1 MKIFNS
7 ILLIVMFS
15 IFPQSSCNSQDKNS
29 EDQSDQKLINRR
41 PAVAGQFYPGNK
53 KDLEKMLEEFFSKA
67 TPVVSKEQVVAI
79 LSPHAGY
86 VFSGEVAANSFKQLD
101 RNKKYKNIFI
111 IGSSHRTMFS
121 GASIYNIGNYITPL
135 GEVKV
140 DIPLATK
147 LINGYDVF
155 SFNGNAHL
163 GEHSLEVQL
172 PFLQYWLNNEF
183 SIVPVILGTQ
193 APKTVEKIAN
203 ALKPYFTEENLFV
216 ISTDFSHYPSYEN
229 AVKVDNS
236 TADAIVSN
244 SPRELLK
251 TIGKHEAEGIEN
263 LATCVC
269 GWTSVL
275 ALMYMTEE
283 DKSITYHK
291 VKYMNSGDTSYGDSL
306 RVVGYW
312 SICVTSSETK
322 KGETGFSLDKKD
334 KVELLKIARNTIE
347 TYTKKGKIVNI
358 DNKGFSS
365 QLHTPAG
372 AFVTLHSSD
381 GKLRGCIGQ
390 FDAKIPLYKVI
401 SEMAIAA
408 SSRDHRFKP
417 VTPDELAS
425 IELEISVLT
434 PMKKIQSIDE
444 ITLGK
449 HGIYI
454 VKDGKSGTFLPQVAS
469 EFGWTKEEFVGRCSR
484 DKARIGW
491 DGWKDADIYIFE
503 AIVFSENDL
512 GETRN
517 L

>member
-1 MKIFNS
+1 MKIINS

-15 IFPQSSCNSQDKNS
+15 IFSQSSCNSQDKNS

-41 PAVAGQFYPGNK
+41 PVVAGQFYPGNK
-53 KDLEKMLEEFFSKA
+53 NDLEKMLKEFFSKA
-67 TPVVSKEQVVAI
+67 TPVVSKDRVAAI

-101 RNKKYKNIFI
+101 RDKKYKNIFI
-111 IGSSHRTMFS
+111 IGSSHRAMFS
-121 GASIYNIGNYITPL
+121 GASIYNVGNYITPL

-140 DIPLATK
+140 NIPLATK
-147 LINGYDVF
+147 LINGYDIF

-183 SIVPVILGTQ
+183 SIVPIVLGTQ
-193 APKTVEKIAN
+193 APKTAEKIAN
-203 ALKPYFTEENLFV
+203 ALKPYFTDENLFV
-216 ISTDFSHYPSYEN
+216 ISTDFSHYPSQKN
-229 AVKVDNS
+229 AVKIDNS
-236 TADAIVSN
+236 TADAVVSN

-263 LATCVC
+263 LATCMC

-275 ALMYMTEE
+275 TLMYMTEE
-283 DKSITYHK
+283 DKNITYHK
-291 VKYMNSGDTSYGDSL
+291 IKYMNSGDTQYGDSL

-312 SICVTSSETK
+312 SICVTNSSSR
-322 KGETGFSLDKKD
+322 KGEIGFSLDKKD

-347 TYTKKGKIVNI
+347 TYTKKGEIVNI
-358 DNKGFSS
+358 DDKGLSS
-365 QLHTPAG
+365 RLHTPVG

-390 FDAKIPLYKVI
+390 FNAKIPLFKVI

-417 VTPDELAS
+417 VTPDELAG

-454 VKDGKSGTFLPQVAS
+454 VKNGRSGTFLPQVADES
-469 EFGWTKEEFVGRCSR
+469 GWTKEEFLGYCAR

-491 DGWKDADIYIFE
+491 DGWKDADIYIYE
-503 AIVFSENDL
+503 AIVFSENELGDL
-512 GETRN
+512 
-517 L
+517 

>member
-1 MKIFNS
+1 MKIINS
-7 ILLIVMFS
+7 IFLIVMFS
-15 IFPQSSCNSQDKNS
+15 IFSHSSCKSQNKS
-29 EDQSDQKLINRR
+29 SSDQPGQKLINRR
-41 PAVAGQFYPGNK
+41 PVVAGQFYPGNK
-53 KDLEKMLEEFFSKA
+53 KDLEKMLKEFFSK
-67 TPVVSKEQVVAI
+67 TSHGVSKERVAAI

-101 RNKKYKNIFI
+101 PDKKYKNIFI

-135 GEVKV
+135 GEVSV

-163 GEHSLEVQL
+163 GEHSLEVQI

-183 SIVPVILGTQ
+183 SIVPIVLGTQ
-193 APKTVEKIAN
+193 APKTVKKIAN
-203 ALKPYFTEENLFV
+203 ALKPYFTDENLFV
-216 ISTDFSHYPSYEN
+216 ISTDFSHYPSQEN
-229 AVKVDNS
+229 AIKVDNS
-236 TADAIVSN
+236 TADAVLSN
-244 SPRELLK
+244 SSGEFLK
-251 TIGKHEAEGIEN
+251 TIGKHEAEGIKD

-275 ALMYMTEE
+275 TLLYMTEA
-283 DKSITYHK
+283 DKNITYHK
-291 VKYMNSGDTSYGDSL
+291 VKYMNSGDTPYGDSL

-312 SICVTSSETK
+312 SICVTTSETK
-322 KGETGFSLDKKD
+322 KGETGFSLDKQD
-334 KVELLKIARNTIE
+334 KFELLRIARTTIE
-347 TYTKKGKIVNI
+347 TYIKDGIIENI
-358 DNKGFSS
+358 DNEGFSNK
-365 QLHTPAG
+365 LHTPVG

-417 VTPDELAS
+417 VTADELS
-425 IELEISVLT
+425 GIKLEISVLT

-454 VKDGKSGTFLPQVAS
+454 VKDGKSGTFLPQVAD
-469 EFGWTKEEFVGRCSR
+469 ENDWTKEEFLGYCARN
-484 DKARIGW
+484 KAKIGW
-491 DGWKDADIYIFE
+491 DGWKDADIFIYE
-503 AIVFSENDL
+503 AIIFSENEMGRL
-512 GETRN
+512 KK
-517 L
+517 

>member
-1 MKIFNS
+1 MTQMKIFNS

-67 TPVVSKEQVVAI
+67 TPVVSKEQVAAI

-216 ISTDFSHYPSYEN
+216 ISTDFSH
-229 AVKVDNS
+229 
-236 TADAIVSN
+236 
-244 SPRELLK
+244 
-251 TIGKHEAEGIEN
+251 
-263 LATCVC
+263 
-269 GWTSVL
+269 
-275 ALMYMTEE
+275 
-283 DKSITYHK
+283 
-291 VKYMNSGDTSYGDSL
+291 
-306 RVVGYW
+306 
-312 SICVTSSETK
+312 
-322 KGETGFSLDKKD
+322 
-334 KVELLKIARNTIE
+334 
-347 TYTKKGKIVNI
+347 
-358 DNKGFSS
+358 
-365 QLHTPAG
+365 
-372 AFVTLHSSD
+372 
-381 GKLRGCIGQ
+381 
-390 FDAKIPLYKVI
+390 
-401 SEMAIAA
+401 
-408 SSRDHRFKP
+408 
-417 VTPDELAS
+417 
-425 IELEISVLT
+425 
-434 PMKKIQSIDE
+434 
-444 ITLGK
+444 
-449 HGIYI
+449 
-454 VKDGKSGTFLPQVAS
+454 
-469 EFGWTKEEFVGRCSR
+469 
-484 DKARIGW
+484 
-491 DGWKDADIYIFE
+491 
-503 AIVFSENDL
+503 
-512 GETRN
+512 
-517 L
+517 

>member
-1 MKIFNS
+1 MKIINS

-15 IFPQSSCNSQDKNS
+15 IFSQSSCNSQDKNS
-29 EDQSDQKLINRR
+29 EGQSDQKLINRR
-41 PAVAGQFYPGNK
+41 PVVAGQFYPGNK
-53 KDLEKMLEEFFSKA
+53 NDLEKMLKEFFSKA
-67 TPVVSKEQVVAI
+67 TSVVSKDRVAAI

-101 RNKKYKNIFI
+101 RDKKYRNIFI

-193 APKTVEKIAN
+193 APKTAEKIAN
-203 ALKPYFTEENLFV
+203 ALKPYFTDENLFV
-216 ISTDFSHYPSYEN
+216 ISTDFSHYPSQAN
-229 AVKVDNS
+229 AVRIDNRA
-236 TADAIVSN
+236 ADAVVSN

-251 TIGKHEAEGIEN
+251 TIGKLEAEGTEN
-263 LATCVC
+263 LATCMC

-275 ALMYMTEE
+275 TLMYMTEE
-283 DKSITYHK
+283 DKNITYHK
-291 VKYMNSGDTSYGDSL
+291 VKYMNSGDTPYGDSF

-322 KGETGFSLDKKD
+322 KGETDFFLDKKD

-347 TYTKKGKIVNI
+347 TYTRKGKIINI
-358 DNKGFSS
+358 DDKGFSS
-365 QLHTPAG
+365 RLHTPAG

-417 VTPDELAS
+417 VMPDELAG

-454 VKDGKSGTFLPQVAS
+454 IKDGKSGTFLPQVADES
-469 EFGWTKEEFVGRCSR
+469 GWTKEEFLGYCAR

-491 DGWKDADIYIFE
+491 DGWKDADIYIYE
-503 AIVFSENDL
+503 AIVFSENELGDL
-512 GETRN
+512 
-517 L
+517 

>member
-1 MKIFNS
+1 
-7 ILLIVMFS
+7 
-15 IFPQSSCNSQDKNS
+15 NSQDKNS
-29 EDQSDQKLINRR
+29 EDQSGQKLINRR

-67 TPVVSKEQVVAI
+67 THRVSKEHVAAI

-101 RNKKYKNIFI
+101 QDKKYKNIFI

-155 SFNGNAHL
+155 SFNGNAHM

-183 SIVPVILGTQ
+183 SIVPIVLGTQ
-193 APKTVEKIAN
+193 APKTAEKIAN
-203 ALKPYFTEENLFV
+203 ALKPYFTDENLFV
-216 ISTDFSHYPSYEN
+216 ISTDFSHYPSQEN
-229 AVKVDNS
+229 AVKIDNS
-236 TADAIVSN
+236 TADAVISN

-251 TIGKHEAEGIEN
+251 TIGKLETEGIEN
-263 LATCVC
+263 LATCMC

-275 ALMYMTEE
+275 TLMYMTEA
-283 DKSITYHK
+283 DKNITYHK
-291 VKYMNSGDTSYGDSL
+291 VKYMNSGDTPYGDSS

-312 SICVTSSETK
+312 SICVTSSATK

-334 KVELLKIARNTIE
+334 KVELLNIARKTIE
-347 TYTKKGKIVNI
+347 TFIKEGKIKNI
-358 DNKGFSS
+358 EDEEFSNR
-365 QLHTPAG
+365 LHTLTG

-381 GKLRGCIGQ
+381 GKLRGCMGQ
-390 FDAKIPLYKVI
+390 FDAKKPLYKVI

-408 SSRDHRFKP
+408 SSKDYRFKP
-417 VTPDELAS
+417 VTPDELAGV
-425 IELEISVLT
+425 ELEISVLT
-434 PMKKIQSIDE
+434 PIKRIQSIDE

-454 VKDGKSGTFLPQVAS
+454 IKDGRSGTFLPQVADES
-469 EFGWTKEEFVGRCSR
+469 GWTKEEFLGYCARN
-484 DKARIGW
+484 KARIGW
-491 DGWKDADIYIFE
+491 DGWKDAEIYIYE
-503 AIVFSENDL
+503 AIVFSEREMRRL
-512 GETRN
+512 KK
-517 L
+517 